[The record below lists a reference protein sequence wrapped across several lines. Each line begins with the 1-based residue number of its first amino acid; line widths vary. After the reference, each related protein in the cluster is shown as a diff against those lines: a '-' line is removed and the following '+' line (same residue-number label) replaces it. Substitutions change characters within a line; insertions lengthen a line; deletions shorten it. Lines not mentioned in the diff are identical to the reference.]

1 APRAA
6 EVPFF
11 STVTADWFDTI
22 GLDAEYWYTNLR
34 ETVRFE
40 EATTALVEQG
50 HQVFVETSAHPVLT
64 LGVRETLDA
73 LDSAGIALGT
83 LRRDEGGLNRFF
95 LSLGEAHTHGVR
107 VDWSGVFTGARQVDL
122 PTYAFDH
129 QRFWLTADKADH
141 AGTAAATDPLDAD
154 FWAAVERG
162 DVTALAETLDVVEQ
176 ESLSAVLPLLS
187 SWRRRRVEQ

>member
-40 EATTALVEQG
+40 EATKALVEQG
-50 HQVFVETSAHPVLT
+50 YRFFIESSAHPVLT
-64 LGVRETLDA
+64 FGVQETVDAAGSDAVTLG
-73 LDSAGIALGT
+73 S
-83 LRRDEGGLNRFF
+83 LRREEGGLVRFAT
-95 LSLGEAHTHGVR
+95 SLAEGWVR
-107 VDWSGVFTGARQVDL
+107 GLAVDWSPMIAGGQAVDL
-122 PTYAFDH
+122 PTYAF
-129 QRFWLTADKADH
+129 QRQRYWLE
-141 AGTAAATDPLDAD
+141 TAAATADASAPD
-154 FWAAVERG
+154 VIEAKFWAAVERG